1 MELYP
6 EHKEKLK
13 MFCVTDQQLVCTIG
27 SDGEKHK
34 GHKFTPVKEAAA
46 LLRKK
51 LEKFGQ
57 RIADDINATERLA
70 NTQMQGM
77 ANTVDKAQP
86 LRTQV
91 SRQFR
96 EMHHFLRRRED
107 EIKNDLKHKE
117 LNDLEEM
124 SDTLDTIETVMSE
137 SRVLEA
143 MVASVLEIT
152 DSEKFIKSWTENNG
166 DSGTFI
172 QTQSQ

>member
-1 MELYP
+1 MTELCSK
-6 EHKEKLK
+6 HKEKQNI
-13 MFCVTDQQLVCTIG
+13 FCVTDQHLVCIIC
-27 SDGEKHK
+27 SDGEKYK
-34 GHKFTPVKEAAA
+34 GHRFTPVKEAAA

-77 ANTVDKAQP
+77 ANTVDEAQQ

-96 EMHHFLRRRED
+96 EMHHFLRRRES

-117 LNDLEEM
+117 EP
-124 SDTLDTIETVMSE
+124 
-137 SRVLEA
+137 
-143 MVASVLEIT
+143 
-152 DSEKFIKSWTENNG
+152 
-166 DSGTFI
+166 
-172 QTQSQ
+172 